1 MTTITLSKDD
11 ILNIY
16 LSLKQYRCELEVQKI
31 CGQKIDENSLTKCYK
46 CIQVLNNCL
55 NAKK

>member
-1 MTTITLSKDD
+1 MNTITLPKDD

-16 LSLKQYRCELEVQKI
+16 LSLTQYRCELEVQKI
-31 CGQKIDENSLTKCYK
+31 CGQQINENSLTECYK
-46 CIQVLNNCL
+46 CIQVLSDCL